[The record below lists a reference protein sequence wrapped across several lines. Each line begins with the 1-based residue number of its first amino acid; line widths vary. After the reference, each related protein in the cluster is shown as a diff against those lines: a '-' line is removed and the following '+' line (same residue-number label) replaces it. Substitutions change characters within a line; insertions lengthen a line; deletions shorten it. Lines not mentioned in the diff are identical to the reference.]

1 MAKKRWDESQVT
13 RDENGRFV
21 AQGYTQI
28 PQMGGQGSNPAYQR
42 QIQGHQR
49 RLQMLQQMNGPQIQ
63 QQHIDMRQRQL
74 NTLRGMTSST
84 RRRKGSS
91 GLA

>member
-1 MAKKRWDESQVT
+1 MAKKKWDENKVS
-13 RDENGRFV
+13 RDESGRFV
-21 AQGYTQI
+21 SQGYTQV

-42 QIQGHQR
+42 QLQGHQR
-49 RLQMLQQMNGPQIQ
+49 RLQMLQNMNNGTHWQTPAPNYHQ
-63 QQHIDMRQRQL
+63 QS
-74 NTLRGMTSST
+74 SST